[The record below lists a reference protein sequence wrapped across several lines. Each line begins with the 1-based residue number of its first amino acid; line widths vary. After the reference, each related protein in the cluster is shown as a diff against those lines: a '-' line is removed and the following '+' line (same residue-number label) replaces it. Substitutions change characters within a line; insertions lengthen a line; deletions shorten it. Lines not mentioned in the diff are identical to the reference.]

1 MTNRENLFEEFSSI
15 SKEEWVEKVKKDL
28 KGKPFSD
35 LTWQLDKLLNID
47 SFYHP
52 DDEIGDSKIQ
62 NGVSLNNDWFIG
74 EDFIVDDPIAVN
86 KKLLAAL
93 NNGVNAPRFIFNIA
107 PSPEVFRL
115 LLLDVNPSFIQT
127 HFKVNG
133 GTRDNISLIE
143 NYFKYLQTQNINPSD
158 LSGSFHFTPTI
169 NEKPE
174 SLIAVSSQLFPKFK
188 CLHLLGG
195 ENSESPLGLV
205 EELTKIIRDT
215 DELLQQLDEHQVPFI
230 EMSIAVGTSYFVEI
244 AKIRALRILWSNL
257 LKAYEVPDIP
267 PLTIDAYID
276 DQSFDENVNT
286 NMIRTMTIAMS
297 TVIGGVNRLTI
308 LPADQKPNAFTTR
321 IARNVQH
328 LLKMESY
335 MDRVVD
341 PSSGSYYIEKLT
353 KLLVEKTWE
362 KFSAE

>member
-52 DDEIGDSKIQ
+52 DDEIGYSKIQ
-62 NGVSLNNDWFIG
+62 SGVSPNNDWLIG
-74 EDFIVDDPIAVN
+74 EDFIVEDPIAVN

-93 NNGVNAPRFIFNIA
+93 NNGVNAPRFIFNNT

-115 LLLDVNPSFIQT
+115 LLLDVNPTFIQT

-133 GTRDNISLIE
+133 GTKDNISLIE
-143 NYFKYLQTQNINPSD
+143 NYFKYLQAQNINPAD
-158 LSGSFHFTPTI
+158 LSGSFHFTPAL
-169 NEKPE
+169 NEKQE

-188 CLHLLGG
+188 CLHLLVG
-195 ENSESPLGLV
+195 EKSEIPLGLV
-205 EELTKIIRDT
+205 EELTKAIQDT
-215 DELLQQLDEHQVPFI
+215 DQLLQQLDAHQVTFI
-230 EMSIAVGTSYFVEI
+230 EMSIDVGTSYFVEI

-257 LKAYEVPDIP
+257 LKAYEVPDM

-276 DQSFDENVNT
+276 NQSFDENVNT
-286 NMIRTMTIAMS
+286 NMIRSMTIAMS
-297 TVIGGVNRLTI
+297 AVIGGVNRLTI
-308 LPADQKPNAFTTR
+308 LPANQKDSPFTTR

-335 MDRVVD
+335 LDRVID